1 LEVFAPLNETNFM
14 NLHINIYTVVVS
26 PWDFDVGNHG
36 PNPSRGT
43 KFLAFSRGWAKAFSR
58 GWAKAGGRTG
68 PPVGWTQALLDLVAE
83 VGRRASGPRV
93 ESEWI
98 RTAGPI

>member
-14 NLHINIYTVVVS
+14 NLHINIYTVVVR

-36 PNPSRGT
+36 SNPSRGT
-43 KFLAFSRGWAKAFSR
+43 KLLAFSR
-58 GWAKAGGRTG
+58 GWAKAGGWIG
-68 PPVGWTQALLDLVAE
+68 PPVGWTQALFDLVAE
-83 VGRRASGPRV
+83 MGRQASGPRV